1 MYFLFD
7 FQDRDKIICKIS
19 QGDQIYVMIYQI
31 YVLYQFVIKVNKFIL
46 NKLKLYNNYIKG

>member
-19 QGDQIYVMIYQI
+19 QGDQIYVE
-31 YVLYQFVIKVNKFIL
+31 LYQFVIKVNKFIL